1 MTRWNINLMYTIV
14 MDRWRASACWRKTW
28 QDESWSLQ
36 FRYFCWEPTL
46 DNLFSTANGDRLAV
60 RDWNLQWF
68 CVKAIWHSGSFSKK
82 EMLSFQVSFLSPM
95 PFVLSSSFFLES
107 WWLRLC
113 RTAIWTVSYLFLFS
127 VILCIHYLFFS
138 KTSGSGRTAKNKDT
152 HIKTWWW
159 ITIYMW
165 SLRMKSICQPQKWIK
180 TKNASHRIICSLIIT
195 IHVSLSSFIL

>member
-82 EMLSFQVSFLSPM
+82 EVLSFQVSFLSPM
-95 PFVLSSSFFLES
+95 PFVLSSSVFLES

-127 VILCIHYLFFS
+127 AILGYVYTTYFLVKRQAQGERQRTRTPIL
-138 KTSGSGRTAKNKDT
+138 KRGGGSLYICGLYVWRAFANPKNE
-152 HIKTWWW
+152 
-159 ITIYMW
+159 
-165 SLRMKSICQPQKWIK
+165 
-180 TKNASHRIICSLIIT
+180 
-195 IHVSLSSFIL
+195 